1 MFSPST
7 GWGTRWRRPNLKI
20 GEIFDKITGFFLGPR
35 FRFVWQL
42 MLAFMAI
49 IFLAGGGMIFAGRF
63 ALYEMASFVRENPPA
78 MIRPWIENL
87 GRYYATHGNWE
98 GVDTL
103 MADDSYTTSG
113 GLTQDLDTEY
123 VIAAPD
129 GIIVSASDKTRIGQ
143 PLRDKESAIA
153 MPIVVDGQTVGYF
166 LLSLY
171 GSLKGDYH
179 LIVDFIT
186 QRFRVVGLCVVG
198 VALLASVWLSRLIS
212 RPVVKLTDA
221 TQTVTAGDLNIHV
234 HEQYPGELGELAQS
248 FNRMTEELAR
258 ANELRRN
265 LTADL
270 AHELRTPLSV
280 IRGKIEGVL
289 DGIYPATS
297 QHLEPILEE
306 IRLLSR
312 LVEDLNLLALAEAGQ
327 LGLEKLVLDIGDL
340 VRDAQVN
347 FGPQADD
354 RGVTLA
360 LDLPARP
367 LHVMADR
374 RRISQVLGNLL
385 TNALRHTPQG
395 GCVTLSA
402 AMLPHSSEAGKG
414 SVMISVS
421 DTGAGI
427 LPEDL
432 PYIFERFWRD
442 EKSRSRAGGT
452 GLGLAIARQLVEMHD
467 GDITVEST
475 PSTGSTFKFV
485 LPIRGAI
492 PDTSDHNHTADG

>member
-1 MFSPST
+1 M
-7 GWGTRWRRPNLKI
+7 KI
-20 GEIFDKITGFFLGPR
+20 SEVRDKITAMFLGPR

-42 MLAFMAI
+42 MLAFMVI
-49 IFLAGGGMIFAGRF
+49 IFLAGGGMLFAGRF
-63 ALYEMASFVRENPPA
+63 ALYEMASYVRENPPA
-78 MIRPWIENL
+78 MVRPRIENL
-87 GRYYATHGNWE
+87 GRYYAAHGSWE

-103 MADDSYTTSG
+103 MTEDSYKTSG
-113 GLTQDLDTEY
+113 GLIQDLDTEY
-123 VIAAPD
+123 VIAAPN
-129 GIIVSASDKTRIGQ
+129 GTIVSASDKTRVGR

-179 LIVDFIT
+179 LIVDFIS
-186 QRFRVVGLCVVG
+186 QRFRVVGLCVVAT
-198 VALLASVWLSRLIS
+198 ALLASIWFSRLIS
-212 RPVVKLTDA
+212 LPVIRLMDA
-221 TQTVTAGDLNIHV
+221 TQTVAAGDLNVHV
-234 HEQYPGELGELAQS
+234 HEQYPGELGELAKS
-248 FNRMTEELAR
+248 FNRMTAELAR

-289 DGIYPATS
+289 DGVYPATP

-306 IRLLSR
+306 IRLLSH

-327 LGLEKLVLDIGDL
+327 LDLEKQALDIGDL

-360 LDLPARP
+360 LDLPAGS
-367 LHVMADR
+367 LQVMADR
-374 RRISQVLGNLL
+374 RRISQILGNLL

-395 GCVTLSA
+395 GYVTLSA
-402 AMLPHSSEAGKG
+402 AMLPRSSETGKG

-427 LPEDL
+427 LPKDL
-432 PYIFERFWRD
+432 PYIFERFWRG
-442 EKSRSRAGGT
+442 EKSRSRAGGGS
-452 GLGLAIARQLVEMHD
+452 GLGLAIARQLVEMH
-467 GDITVEST
+467 GGEISVEST
-475 PSTGSTFKFV
+475 PSIGSTFKFV
-485 LPIRGAI
+485 LPVL
-492 PDTSDHNHTADG
+492 